1 MGYRKAAKLR
11 RTQYV
16 RGHYRTSKTGKTCYV
31 SGHVRNDHDS
41 GCCVAFV
48 ATVVSLIAAPVN
60 TLIPIALLA
69 AVIAFEIYYRLM
81 S

>member
-16 RGHYRTSKTGKTCYV
+16 RGHYRTSKTGKTYYV
-31 SGHVRNDHDS
+31 SGHVRNDYGS

-48 ATVVSLIAAPVN
+48 AIVASLIAAPVN
-60 TLIPIALLA
+60 SLIPIALLA
-69 AVIAFEIYYRLM
+69 VVIAFEIYYRLM
-81 S
+81 P